1 MKRILIAGVST
12 GAVLPLTACG
22 NTNHYSHTSATSAA
36 WGMPGVSGMSI
47 SRTGGGTPAPLISN
61 TAPSSAQHSAAD
73 TMFAAQ
79 QQPQPNPGPPVS
91 APIDGAWALPLP
103 TASYY
108 ISTCFACAR
117 ASFTP
122 ATTWRLATERRST
135 RSAPESSPRPARRR
149 GSGTGRN

>member
-108 ISTCFACAR
+108 ISTCFCMRWGEFHAGDDLAAGYGTPIYSVGAGIVA
-117 ASFTP
+117 ASGP
-122 ATTWRLATERRST
+122 AQGFGNWA
-135 RSAPESSPRPARRR
+135 
-149 GSGTGRN
+149 